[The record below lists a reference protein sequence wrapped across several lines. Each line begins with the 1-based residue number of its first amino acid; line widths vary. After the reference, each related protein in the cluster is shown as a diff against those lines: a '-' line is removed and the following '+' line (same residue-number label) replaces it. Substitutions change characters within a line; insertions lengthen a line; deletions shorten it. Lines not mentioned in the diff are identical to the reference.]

1 METWNTW
8 KSFLLDP
15 LCMNPE
21 IKLSEEYSSLYI
33 SGHRND
39 GVAGLATLWLV
50 VGVGPLS
57 LAWERQREP
66 EY

>member
-1 METWNTW
+1 
-8 KSFLLDP
+8 
-15 LCMNPE
+15 MNPE